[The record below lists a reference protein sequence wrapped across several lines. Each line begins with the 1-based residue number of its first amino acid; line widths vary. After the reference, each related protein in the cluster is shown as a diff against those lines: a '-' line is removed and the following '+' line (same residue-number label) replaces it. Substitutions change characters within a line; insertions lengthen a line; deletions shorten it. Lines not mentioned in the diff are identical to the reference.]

1 MRVKKYIIERSNY
14 PEGEKTHIL
23 FLHSST
29 QHGENFQGIFKGT
42 HKECLE
48 KKHKLEK
55 RLKKNG
61 KTNTRN
67 KITRLS
73 KRK

>member
-14 PEGEKTHIL
+14 PDERGTHIL

-29 QHGENFQGIFKGT
+29 QHGENYQGVFKGT
-42 HKECLE
+42 HKECVQY
-48 KKHKLEK
+48 KQKLEK

>member
-14 PEGEKTHIL
+14 PDERGTHIL

-29 QHGENFQGIFKGT
+29 QHGENYQGVFKGT
-42 HKECLE
+42 HKECVQH
-48 KKHKLEK
+48 KQKLEK

-61 KTNTRN
+61 KTNARN
-67 KITRLS
+67 KIIRLS